1 MIQLSNDAGD
11 ISFAFPIQ
19 LISELAAMSD
29 TDAAGNIYEE
39 AQMWVSENEGYNS
52 IEYDRLCEQM
62 EEKIWEQVYAH
73 RELTSTFE
81 GR

>member
-1 MIQLSNDAGD
+1 MTQLAND
-11 ISFAFPIQ
+11 ISFAFPVQ

-52 IEYDRLCEQM
+52 IEYDRLCDSI
-62 EEKIWEQVYAH
+62 EEKLWEQVYAH
-73 RELTSTFE
+73 RELTNMFE

>member
-1 MIQLSNDAGD
+1 MIQLSND
-11 ISFAFPIQ
+11 ISFAFPVQ

-52 IEYDRLCEQM
+52 IEYDRLCDSI
-62 EEKIWEQVYAH
+62 EEKLWEQVYAH
-73 RELTSTFE
+73 RELTNMFE